1 MELANLKSE
10 NLASKNSIKMVVE
23 CLVQMKGMNA
33 SSSGKGYTPLPPT
46 NALKGGCYIKFPA
59 GVPCIYVRKDYTTLR
74 HLFCLCK
81 FCQLYLAAHLVN

>member
-1 MELANLKSE
+1 MRRPVTAN
-10 NLASKNSIKMVVE
+10 ATCGV
-23 CLVQMKGMNA
+23 G
-33 SSSGKGYTPLPPT
+33 SSVHKEVYTLTLPPLPPN